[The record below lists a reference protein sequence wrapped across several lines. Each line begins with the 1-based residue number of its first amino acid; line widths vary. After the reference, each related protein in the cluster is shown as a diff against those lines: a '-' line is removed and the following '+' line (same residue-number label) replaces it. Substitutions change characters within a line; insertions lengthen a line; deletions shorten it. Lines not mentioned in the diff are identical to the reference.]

1 MEFLS
6 YKGVKPKIGKDC
18 FVAESATIAGD
29 VTLEEG
35 SSAWFCCVI
44 RAEVAPIVVGRR
56 SNIQDNCTLH
66 TDLGYPLK
74 IGEDVSVGHNTV
86 VHGATIESN
95 CLIGMNVTILNGSR
109 VGQNSI
115 IGAGALVLQD
125 SIIPEN
131 SLALGVPASVKRKL
145 STEEIQRISTNAD
158 HYSQFAR
165 EYLAMMKRTK

>member
-1 MEFLS
+1 M
-6 YKGVKPKIGKDC
+6 
-18 FVAESATIAGD
+18 
-29 VTLEEG
+29 
-35 SSAWFCCVI
+35 I

-66 TDLGYPLK
+66 TDLGYPLS
-74 IGEDVSVGHNTV
+74 IGEGVSIGHNTV

-95 CLIGMNVTILNGSR
+95 CLIGMNATLLNGSR
-109 VGQNSI
+109 IGKNCV

-125 SIIPEN
+125 TSIPEN

-145 STEEIQRISTNAD
+145 SVVEIQRIHTNAD

-165 EYLAMMKRTK
+165 EYLAMMKRIKSKKR